1 MMIKNYVLSLL
12 STVVAFGV
20 FLPSGYSA
28 DARSARETRVK
39 AAVLDIL
46 DSGLAENGSLNKAKS
61 AFDRTALLRRDD
73 SRIPYAWGLV
83 LLKHHQTAD
92 AAKQFSVSAQQG
104 DKSFLPAWKTLAWTH
119 MLLRDQS
126 EALEAAAALA
136 VNLATR
142 AAVADSAG
150 EDPSEEEL
158 AAAQWL
164 SDFLMAA
171 KSMAR
176 TESEAENVES
186 YATQVASVFDG
197 PLAHAFEAGRKT
209 FSERLKKL
217 QAEAEQ
223 AQEKVRARKER
234 KQQNRSE
241 EIKSALE
248 NAEAEQADAKLLAE
262 DANTWLEETTRRI
275 DRELG
280 RLEKDY
286 QFVSEQDKKLAKM
299 VLEIHRSMRFI
310 ELSRDPPIVKQRKT
324 LQLEEQLLTQQQAR
338 SSLSSQAFQ
347 IVQRG
352 QEGMVARQ
360 QAVQKY
366 QAATGQLV
374 KQDADLE
381 RWKQRLDKKKAS
393 LQKSVGTS
401 PVSRRLKSF
410 RILLPFDIVAARQQL
425 EQTHQN
431 EENSE

>member
-1 MMIKNYVLSLL
+1 MLSLL

-20 FLPSGYSA
+20 FLPGGYSA
-28 DARSARETRVK
+28 DAKSARETRVK
-39 AAVLDIL
+39 AAVLEIL

-83 LLKHHQTAD
+83 LLKHHQAAD

-126 EALEAAAALA
+126 EGLEAAAALA

-142 AAVADSAG
+142 AAKADSVG
-150 EDPSEEEL
+150 KDPSEEEL

-176 TESEAENVES
+176 TQSEAENVES
-186 YATQVASVFDG
+186 YSTQVESVFDG
-197 PLAHAFEAGRKT
+197 PLADAFEAGRET
-209 FSERLKKL
+209 FSVRLKKL

-223 AQEKVRARKER
+223 TQEKVRARKER
-234 KQQNRSE
+234 KEQNRSE
-241 EIKSALE
+241 DIKSALE

-262 DANTWLEETTRRI
+262 DAKTWLEETTRKI

-286 QFVSEQDKKLAKM
+286 QFVSDQDKRIAQIMTENRK
-299 VLEIHRSMRFI
+299 SMRLA
-310 ELSRDPPIVKQRKT
+310 ELRRQTDLAPYRDLESQLFTLGQNRSELAAQATQTVRTGQR
-324 LQLEEQLLTQQQAR
+324 LIA
-338 SSLSSQAFQ
+338 
-347 IVQRG
+347 
-352 QEGMVARQ
+352 ARQ
-360 QAVQKY
+360 AAIQKY
-366 QAATGQLV
+366 EQVTGQLV
-374 KQDADLE
+374 KQDANLQK
-381 RWKQRLDKKKAS
+381 WKQRLNKEKE
-393 LQKSVGTS
+393 LPQKSDGVS
-401 PVSRRLKSF
+401 PVSRKLKSF
-410 RILLPFDIVAARQQL
+410 RTLLPFDMAAARRELSLQIQGIQ
-425 EQTHQN
+425 E
-431 EENSE
+431 

>member
-1 MMIKNYVLSLL
+1 MNFRNCMLSLL

-20 FLPSGYSA
+20 FLPGGYSA
-28 DARSARETRVK
+28 DAKSARENRVR
-39 AAVLDIL
+39 AAVLEIL
-46 DSGLAENGSLNKAKS
+46 DSGLAESGSLIKAKS
-61 AFDRTALLRRDD
+61 AYERTSLLRRDD

-83 LLKHHQTAD
+83 LLKHHKAAD

-126 EALEAAAALA
+126 EGLEAAAALA

-142 AAVADSAG
+142 AAKADSVG
-150 EDPSEEEL
+150 KDPSEEEL

-176 TESEAENVES
+176 TQSEAENVES
-186 YATQVASVFDG
+186 YSTQVESVFDG
-197 PLAHAFEAGRKT
+197 PLADAFEAGRET
-209 FSERLKKL
+209 FSVRLKKL

-223 AQEKVRARKER
+223 TQEKVRARKER
-234 KQQNRSE
+234 KEQNRSE
-241 EIKSALE
+241 DIKSALE

-262 DANTWLEETTRRI
+262 DAKTWLEETTRKI

-286 QFVSEQDKKLAKM
+286 QFVSDQDKKLAQM
-299 VLEIHRSMRFI
+299 VLETHKSMRFN
-310 ELSRDPPIVKQRKT
+310 ELSRDRPFVKQRKT
-324 LQLEEQLLTQQQAR
+324 LQLEEQLLKQQQAR

-352 QEGMVARQ
+352 QQAMVARQ
-360 QAVQKY
+360 QAVLKY

-374 KQDADLE
+374 KQDAQLQ
-381 RWKQRLDKKKAS
+381 RWKQRLDKEKDS
-393 LQKSVGTS
+393 LQESQDGS

-425 EQTHQN
+425 DQSLQF
-431 EENSE
+431 EEISE